1 MNRFEELRK
10 ANSQINIQEVN
21 SEAFRPYGKVINS
34 FEPEALI
41 QLSERVVPIPEEGI
55 RYFPAIPELDTHP
68 DADILRNQYL
78 GQLDAQ
84 IGICHGH
91 NNRLNALEYHKSSEI
106 NIAVT
111 DLVLLLADQREMEL
125 DNRISSDKVKGFYL
139 HKGDVVEVY
148 ATTLHYCPCEVE
160 NGFSCIVVLPRNT
173 NKPLNEY
180 GANQED
186 ELLFAKNKWLL
197 AHEDNSALINRGAKA
212 KIYGQNLEINLIE
225 TGRE

>member
-10 ANSQINIQEVN
+10 ANPQIDLQEVY
-21 SEAFRPYGKVINS
+21 SEAFRPYGKVIHT
-34 FEPEALI
+34 FDPATLI
-41 QLSERVVPIPEEGI
+41 QLSERVVPIPEEGS
-55 RYFPAIPELDTHP
+55 RYFPAVSELDTHT
-68 DADILRNQYL
+68 DADILRNQYF

-91 NNRLNALEYHKSSEI
+91 NSYLNALEFHKSSEI

-111 DLVLLLADQREMEL
+111 DLVLLLADQREMES
-125 DNRISSDKVKGFYL
+125 DNRISSNKVKGFYL

-148 ATTLHYCPCEVE
+148 ATTLHFCPCEVE

-173 NKPLNEY
+173 NKPLDDSDD
-180 GANQED
+180 QKD

-197 AHEDNSALINRGAKA
+197 AHEDNQTLINRGAKA
-212 KIYGQNLEINLIE
+212 KIYGKNLEVNLIE
-225 TGRE
+225 AGRK